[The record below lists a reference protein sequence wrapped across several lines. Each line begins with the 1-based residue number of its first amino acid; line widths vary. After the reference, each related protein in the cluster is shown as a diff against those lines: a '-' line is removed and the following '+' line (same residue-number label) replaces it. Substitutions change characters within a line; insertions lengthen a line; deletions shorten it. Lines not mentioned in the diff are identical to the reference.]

1 MVNLA
6 RTNGARNRGGRCL
19 AAQRLGLA
27 SEMPIRVGNG
37 RDIGA
42 TNMVSVEQKVAC
54 NWLLRALPPEELQL
68 IEPHLDKVRLTTG
81 QVVCDVNTPIEYV
94 YFPEVGVI
102 SSLSVMADG
111 SAVET
116 ATIGPEG
123 MAGMA
128 VFHGVDI
135 VPEHAFVQV
144 PGEGYRMRADALR
157 SLLPSAP
164 TLSALL
170 HRYAVGLFTLV
181 GQNSGC
187 NRKHSVLQRCARW
200 LLMTQ
205 DRVQRDEFELT
216 HHILSQMLGVRRAS
230 VTEAALALGE
240 AGAIE
245 YHRGVVRVLDR
256 SVLERIACECYGII
270 RSTLDRLLGDAETPN
285 PLDGVKVSRGGRSIA
300 KDGTPQARAGEGVDA
315 LS

>member
-1 MVNLA
+1 
-6 RTNGARNRGGRCL
+6 
-19 AAQRLGLA
+19 
-27 SEMPIRVGNG
+27 MPIRVGNG

>member
-6 RTNGARNRGGRCL
+6 ATSGARNRGRLHNLHLPWMGWHRRCPL
-19 AAQRLGLA
+19 KWQ
-27 SEMPIRVGNG
+27 SCNV
-37 RDIGA
+37 GA
-42 TNMVSVEQKVAC
+42 THMVSVEQRIAS
-54 NWLLRALPPEELQL
+54 NWLLRALPAEEFQL
-68 IEPHLDKVRLTTG
+68 IEPYLEKVRLATG
-81 QVVCDVNTPIEYV
+81 QVVCDVNTPIEHV

-128 VFHGVDI
+128 VFHGVDV

-144 PGEGYRMRADALR
+144 PGAGYRMRAAALR
-157 SLLPSAP
+157 SVLTSAP

-170 HRYAVGLFTLV
+170 HRYAVGLFTLA

-200 LLMTQ
+200 LLMTH

-216 HHILSQMLGVRRAS
+216 HHVLSQMLGVRRAS

-256 SVLERIACECYGII
+256 GALERIACECYGII
-270 RSTLDRLLGDAETPN
+270 RSALDRLLGDGETPS
-285 PLDGVKVSRGGRSIA
+285 PLDGVRVSKGGRSIA
-300 KDGTPQARAGEGVDA
+300 KDGTPQARPGEGVDA